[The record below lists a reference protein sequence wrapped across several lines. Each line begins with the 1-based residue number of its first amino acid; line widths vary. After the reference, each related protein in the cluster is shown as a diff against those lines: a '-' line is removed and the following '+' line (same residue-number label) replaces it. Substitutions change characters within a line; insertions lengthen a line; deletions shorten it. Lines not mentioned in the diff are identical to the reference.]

1 MSFMARYTKKE
12 LISFE
17 NNIIEKYKDNQL
29 PFLFHL
35 CGGNEDQLIKIF
47 NEIKDGDYVF
57 VTHRNHYHA
66 YLHGIDPEIVLDRVS
81 NGRSMF
87 VYDREKNF
95 FSSAIVGGIPEIAAG
110 VAMALKRKKSEK
122 KVWCFVG
129 DGAEDTG
136 HFYSAVRYVES
147 NNLPCKFI
155 VEDNDISIEASKE
168 DRWGSKFIMNWPNCV
183 LRYNYELAY
192 PHARIE
198 EFCDLSIASKYK
210 KTDKEYFPEIAEY
223 PSPRTKISEIST
235 LTFNEAVTQAM
246 TELGKKEDTI
256 FIGYNVGS
264 NFGNAMGNFK
274 NIEDS
279 KKIETPV
286 AENLMSS
293 LAMGLALEEYKP
305 IVYYERHDFMMV
317 AMDSLVN
324 HVSQIERIS
333 HQDFKTPIIFRT
345 VVADEGPFYSGPTHS
360 QDFTNIFRQILSFP
374 VLEPQTPEEVLEYYD
389 YAYEAKFPVMI
400 VEKKSKF

>member
-1 MSFMARYTKKE
+1 MARYTKKE

-223 PSPRTKISEIST
+223 PSPKTKISEIST

>member
-1 MSFMARYTKKE
+1 MARYTKKE

-87 VYDREKNF
+87 LYDREKNF

-183 LRYNYELAY
+183 LRYKYELEY

-246 TELGKKEDTI
+246 TELGGKEDTI

-305 IVYYERHDFMMV
+305 IVYYERHDFMLV

>member
-1 MSFMARYTKKE
+1 MARYTKDE
-12 LISFE
+12 LIE
-17 NNIIEKYKDNQL
+17 IEELIVEKYKDNKL

-35 CGGNEDQLIKIF
+35 CGGNEEELINIF
-47 NEIKDGDYVF
+47 ADINDGDYVF

-66 YLHGIDPEIVLDRVS
+66 YLHGIDPKIVQDRVS

-87 VYDREKNF
+87 LYDREKNF
-95 FSSAIVGGIPEIAAG
+95 FASAIVGGIPEIAAG
-110 VAMALKRKKSEK
+110 VALALKRKKSDK

-136 HFYSAVRYVES
+136 HFYAAVRYVQS
-147 NNLPCKFI
+147 KDLPCQFI
-155 VEDNDISIEASKE
+155 IEDNDISIEASKE
-168 DRWGSKFIMNWPNCV
+168 DRWGSKFLFDWPDCV
-183 LRYNYELAY
+183 TRYNYKLKY

-210 KTDKEYFPEIAEY
+210 KTDKEYFPELENH
-223 PSPRTKISEIST
+223 PSPEESPNDLELS
-235 LTFNEAVTQAM
+235 FNDAVTEAM
-246 TELGKKEDTI
+246 TRLGEKKDTI
-256 FIGYNVGS
+256 FLGYNVGS
-264 NFGNAMGNFK
+264 KFGDAMGNFK
-274 NIEDS
+274 NIDDS

-293 LAMGLALEEYKP
+293 LGMGLTFEGFKP
-305 IVYYERHDFMMV
+305 IVYFERHDFMMV

-333 HQDFKTPIIFRT
+333 HGEFKAPVIFRT

-360 QDFTNIFRQILSFP
+360 QDFTEIFKKAFSFP
-374 VLEPQTPEEVLEYYD
+374 ILEPKTPEEVLSCYEF
-389 YAYEAKFPVMI
+389 AYNADFPVLV
-400 VEKKSKF
+400 VEKKSRF

>member
-1 MSFMARYTKKE
+1 MKSMARYTKKE

-17 NNIIEKYKDNQL
+17 NNIIKKYKDNQL

-47 NEIKDGDYVF
+47 NEVKDGDYVF

-66 YLHGIDPEIVLDRVS
+66 YLHGIDPKIVLDRVS

-87 VYDREKNF
+87 MYDREKNF

-110 VAMALKRKKSEK
+110 VAMALKRKKSKK

-168 DRWGSKFIMNWPNCV
+168 DRWGSKYIMNWPNCV
-183 LRYNYELAY
+183 LRYNYELEY

-210 KTDKEYFPEIAEY
+210 KTDKEYFPDTVEF
-223 PSPRTKISEIST
+223 PPPRTKIGKIST

-246 TELGKKEDTI
+246 TELGRKEDTI

-324 HVSQIERIS
+324 HISQIERIS

-374 VLEPQTPEEVLEYYD
+374 VLEPQTPEEVVEYYD
-389 YAYEAKFPVMI
+389 YAYEANFPVMI